1 MVLGEKEMDECDN
14 YVNPKG
20 FCISHTPPSAYDQQ
34 GKDELKWSRMFAPI
48 DAVASTDNVNG
59 GVSSVH
65 NLMTPQATGS
75 NRKHQHRDDIN
86 RDRRNPRLGEGHV
99 NMPLWQQTPQAT
111 GSNRKHQHRD
121 DINRDRRNPR
131 LGEGRVNMPLWQ
143 QAAVSPE
150 GTVLSDQWHRI
161 CNSTSSVF
169 VSSTISTP
177 SASELVLCVSSVI
190 KIQMDH
196 DMCKPEAVREQF
208 PYFKLDSSSTPNTNT
223 DVPSLEVI
231 NTFVHDMFFAGGFSA
246 ECNIIALVYTNRVIS
261 STGLPILQNNW
272 QGIVCAAY
280 LLAQKVW
287 DDNSLNV
294 KSFATIFPIFTLEQV
309 SVETPLVGRIL
320 FFVFSD
326 LSCVF

>member
-1 MVLGEKEMDECDN
+1 MDECDN

-59 GVSSVH
+59 GVSSVN

-99 NMPLWQQTPQAT
+99 NMPLWQQ
-111 GSNRKHQHRD
+111 
-121 DINRDRRNPR
+121 
-131 LGEGRVNMPLWQ
+131 
-143 QAAVSPE
+143 AAASPE

-223 DVPSLEVI
+223 DVPSLEAI

-246 ECNIIALVYTNRVIS
+246 ECNIIALVYINRVIS